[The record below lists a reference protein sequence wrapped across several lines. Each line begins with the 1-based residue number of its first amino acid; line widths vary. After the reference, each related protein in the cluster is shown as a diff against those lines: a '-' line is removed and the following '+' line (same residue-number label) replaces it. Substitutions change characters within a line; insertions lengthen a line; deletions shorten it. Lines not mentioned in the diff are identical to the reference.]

1 MAWAERKDSGRW
13 AGRYL
18 DHRGRKRNAGT
29 FPTKEQAVSAA
40 ARREGQGESGEVL
53 DLTIEE
59 YFTSWAYSDS
69 NHGTSRETR
78 MGHLR
83 TLRNHVFPKY
93 GNRRM
98 AALQDSQL
106 CRQILYGLQDD
117 PAVAKSIP
125 GRARNAIG
133 AGVRPLVNRQILS
146 VSPVHGIRLSS
157 YVSPMPSIPT
167 KEEFGRIVDAMETE
181 EAKFLTR
188 FALWTAMRPGELFA
202 LRIHDIVW
210 DSDQATILQR
220 RKTVRGAREG
230 DPVVVE
236 REGSKTGGQRRVTIS
251 PTQSAQLREYLARTG
266 LSGSDLLFPK
276 RLIDPTHQE
285 RRFDPEISAWDPSAD
300 YGSFEAQGRTARHGS
315 TTGYGLGCRCRHC
328 KNAETLYRRKF
339 RAAKRETVG
348 KRPIVQ
354 GSHAPAAD
362 DYMRVERWNILWHRA
377 IKKAA
382 TNWSGKVYAIRACSA
397 TWMLEGSRSITEV
410 QQIMGHR
417 NKSTTLV
424 YERLADGQLRQTT
437 AALDGI

>member
-188 FALWTAMRPGELFA
+188 FALWTAMRPGEMFA

-251 PTQSAQLREYLARTG
+251 PYQSAQLREYLARTG

-285 RRFDPEISAWDPSAD
+285 RRFDPAISAWDPSAD

-315 TTGYGLGCRCRHC
+315 TTGYGLGCRCR
-328 KNAETLYRRKF
+328 RVRVVPDR
-339 RAAKRETVG
+339 RAALAASCARWAACRHGLQVAS
-348 KRPIVQ
+348 VQ
-354 GSHAPAAD
+354 GVDEGRLFDRRRLLAVRCRPRTAPAFAD
-362 DYMRVERWNILWHRA
+362 DVRCRDLLRFR
-377 IKKAA
+377 
-382 TNWSGKVYAIRACSA
+382 S
-397 TWMLEGSRSITEV
+397 TW
-410 QQIMGHR
+410 
-417 NKSTTLV
+417 TLSCPEFV
-424 YERLADGQLRQTT
+424 MAGLG
-437 AALDGI
+437 